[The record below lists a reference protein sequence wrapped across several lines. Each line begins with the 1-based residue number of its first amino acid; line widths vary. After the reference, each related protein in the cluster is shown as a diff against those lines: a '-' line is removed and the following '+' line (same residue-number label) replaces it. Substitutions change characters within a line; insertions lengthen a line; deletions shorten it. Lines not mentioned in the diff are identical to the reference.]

1 MWAVKLRRIR
11 QIITRTKYGEIIGPA
26 LIINLGTQLM
36 DAVCR
41 PHTHHN
47 AHIFKH
53 TNNGDVNDLF
63 FLGAK
68 IEVMGGSTYITILML
83 CYVSYADRYVGTMA
97 MQKMVST
104 RTNPLSKLLEIFEVD
119 PALVLRI

>member
-26 LIINLGTQLM
+26 LIINQGTQLM

-41 PHTHHN
+41 PHTRHN

-53 TNNGDVNDLF
+53 TNNGDENDLF
-63 FLGAK
+63 FIGAK
-68 IEVMGGSTYITILML
+68 INRGDGRQYRVHIYYNLNISVMFLIQIDM
-83 CYVSYADRYVGTMA
+83 
-97 MQKMVST
+97 
-104 RTNPLSKLLEIFEVD
+104 
-119 PALVLRI
+119 

>member
-1 MWAVKLRRIR
+1 MVSFCALCRTGQVDMWAVKLRRIR

-53 TNNGDVNDLF
+53 TNNGDENDLF

-68 IEVMGGSTYITILML
+68 IEVMGGS
-83 CYVSYADRYVGTMA
+83 SYYNFNSSVM
-97 MQKMVST
+97 
-104 RTNPLSKLLEIFEVD
+104 F
-119 PALVLRI
+119 LVQIDM

>member
-11 QIITRTKYGEIIGPA
+11 QIITRTKYGEIIGLA

-41 PHTHHN
+41 PHTRHN

-53 TNNGDVNDLF
+53 TNPTMNGDENNLF
-63 FLGAK
+63 FLASRLIG
-68 IEVMGGSTYITILML
+68 VVGGSTYCNLNISVMFLVRIDMKEQWQCKKWYLPEL
-83 CYVSYADRYVGTMA
+83 
-97 MQKMVST
+97 T
-104 RTNPLSKLLEIFEVD
+104 RSVNC
-119 PALVLRI
+119 